1 MKKFVPDPIY
11 QSKNK
16 FVVQKKSDLPVFS
29 AFILVSVVFFC
40 VSLWGSSLFWPYA
53 YYSHPLINTL
63 LFVFITIISLIC
75 NSQRIAYL
83 TLVIYVGVAYG
94 IADSLLI
101 DQNATSRW
109 VSWGIFQ
116 IHDASDFLDRAAQF
130 LITGTFETHRGRVLN
145 ILTYAAL
152 LDLSDFNT
160 VAVTQVLTYVGA
172 ITTALTTLIV
182 SKKWGVL
189 GGAVFAYII
198 LEFANGHIGGFSSE
212 MPGLIFGLLAF
223 CLLLSSSEK
232 WSGLIFLFG
241 FLILCISLLIRVG
254 AVFILAATIFWTWHV
269 LRKKTSQKWLITLIS
284 LSIIA
289 GLLVWDSK
297 LTNTVAPTS
306 GGSFANA
313 YDSWYA
319 IHVEGQLLLN
329 QRDETSVMPQARWV
343 QIYRDNPGLRDLHGT
358 EGVDAKRNILIE
370 TFFQSPLTFFVG
382 GAQRIG
388 LYFSK
393 FIFAFVEI
401 GLVKG
406 LLALLT
412 FFGIWRCWKEV
423 LSRGKDA
430 TDYLL
435 AFGILAIVLSIP
447 FLYGA
452 ESRAIGSTVG
462 FIAGLPAATL
472 STFKKKYAEDTG
484 KNVCSSLKTLMSIS
498 SVVLLMMFIPTYG
511 YLNAGTRLTKNDF
524 CGADGQRV
532 HMNTEATLLVGPG
545 SKKSFEKLERY
556 RDKLLEMRA
565 DNVILRKTS
574 FKVYD
579 YQFNDLIARVKHL
592 KEPALVGY
600 GVDVDSGE
608 LFPYLFADPNNAI
621 SATGCL
627 SSSTELM
634 WFVPTHNSDETTLNK
649 YGSN

>member
-1 MKKFVPDPIY
+1 MFVPDPIY
-11 QSKNK
+11 PSKSK
-16 FVVQKKSDLPVFS
+16 FFVQKKSDLPVFS

-63 LFVFITIISLIC
+63 LFVLFTIISLIC
-75 NSQRIAYL
+75 SSQRIAYL
-83 TLVIYVGVAYG
+83 ALVIYVGLAYG

-101 DQNATSRW
+101 DHNATSRW

-152 LDLSDFNT
+152 LDLSDFDT
-160 VAVTQVLTYVGA
+160 VAVTQVLTYLGA
-172 ITTALTTLIV
+172 ITTAFTTLIV

-189 GGAVFAYII
+189 GGAVFTYII

-232 WSGLIFLFG
+232 WSGPIFIFG

-254 AVFILAATIFWTWHV
+254 AVFILAATIFWIWHV
-269 LRKKTSQKWLITLIS
+269 LRQKTSQKWLIILMS
-284 LSIIA
+284 FSIIA

-343 QIYRDNPGLRDLHGT
+343 QIYRDNPGLRDLRGT
-358 EGVDAKRNILIE
+358 EEVAAKRNVLIE

-382 GAQRIG
+382 SAQRIG

-423 LSRGKDA
+423 LSRGKDE

-435 AFGILAIVLSIP
+435 AFGIVAIVLSIP

-462 FIAGLPAATL
+462 FIAGLPAAAL
-472 STFKKKYAEDTG
+472 STFKKKHAEDTG
-484 KNVCSSLKTLMSIS
+484 KNACSSLRTLMSIS
-498 SVVLLMMFIPTYG
+498 SIVLLMIFIPIYG
-511 YLNAGTRLTKNDF
+511 YLNAGTWFTKNDI
-524 CGADGQRV
+524 CGADEQRV

-545 SKKSFEKLERY
+545 SKKSFEQLERY
-556 RDKLLEMRA
+556 RDQLLEMRA
-565 DNVILRKTS
+565 DNIALRKTS
-574 FKVYD
+574 FKIYD

-600 GVDVDSGE
+600 GVDVESGE
-608 LFPYLFADPNNAI
+608 LVPYLFADPNNAI
-621 SATGCL
+621 SAIGCL
-627 SSSTELM
+627 STSNELM
-634 WFVPTHNSDETTLNK
+634 WFVPPLNGYETTLDK
-649 YGSN
+649 DGSN